1 LLLSVLRHRLI
12 LIVLGLATLACI
24 GCGGTQA
31 GGGAAATSATSPTG
45 TRITV
50 VGDSQNHYPTSHIN
64 RVDCGNPGAAD
75 AFLSFVLPAAPP
87 PSSIQGEMLINVT
100 GTRATA
106 LNALYTLFTSPTMTV
121 IGRTGS
127 LGPFTL
133 QSTGIRGQDGTTLA
147 QGTLTISGNYICP

>member
-1 LLLSVLRHRLI
+1 
-12 LIVLGLATLACI
+12 
-24 GCGGTQA
+24 
-31 GGGAAATSATSPTG
+31 
-45 TRITV
+45 
-50 VGDSQNHYPTSHIN
+50 
-64 RVDCGNPGAAD
+64 
-75 AFLSFVLPAAPP
+75 
-87 PSSIQGEMLINVT
+87 MLINVT